1 MKYIIF
7 ILAAVTILHEVNIYR
22 LNRKVDILIDFFNE
36 VMQRLKEVVEQGE
49 SNVVQRF
56 QRVESDE
63 QTEKGESREGL
74 DQEGNNN

>member
-1 MKYIIF
+1 MKFIVF
-7 ILAAVTILHEVNIYR
+7 ILAAATIMHEVNIYR

-49 SNVVQRF
+49 SDVAQRF

-63 QTEKGESREGL
+63 QTEKE
-74 DQEGNNN
+74 

>member
-49 SNVVQRF
+49 SDVAQRF

-63 QTEKGESREGL
+63 QTEKE
-74 DQEGNNN
+74 